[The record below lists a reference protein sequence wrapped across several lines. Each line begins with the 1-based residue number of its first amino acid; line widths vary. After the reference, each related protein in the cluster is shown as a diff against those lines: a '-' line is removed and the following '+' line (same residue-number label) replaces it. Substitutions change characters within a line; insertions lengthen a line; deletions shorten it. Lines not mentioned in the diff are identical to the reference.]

1 MLKKVSLA
9 MIFIIILFLIF
20 LQNQKKISQ
29 DYIVVKIIDGDTFK
43 LSDGREIRLLGI
55 DAPEQGQFYY
65 DEAKNFL
72 ESLILGS
79 KVVLEQDVTNRDKF
93 GRYLRYVFVENNFV
107 NLELVKKGY
116 ARVVI
121 RIPDTKYIDILMQ
134 AESQARKNKLGI
146 WSKY

>member
-1 MLKKVSLA
+1 